1 MSLER
6 FRRTKIVIL
15 NPQSMVYQA
24 ARAMEDNHIGSVL
37 VSGGENGPAGILTDR
52 DLALAVLGGDLDP
65 DATTLGEIMS
75 EDVVSCGIGA
85 NLDEV
90 TRLMKEYHVRR
101 VPITENGRSVGLITF
116 DDLIVDGTVGRD
128 ALRDI
133 VVAQLEVEAPL
144 KPAGALHP
152 QKPARP
158 EQQATGQTRAL
169 MRAKVRADEVSDRL
183 VEAIAHS
190 GSLDYVRSERAMLI
204 GLCMLCR
211 RLVPREAQHLIAQ
224 LPSKLHPHLDR
235 CLDGPNRAVT
245 EEAIRDE
252 IAQVLGIESDAAS
265 AVLRAIFSTVSDT
278 VSSGQIDEVRGQLPE
293 AMKSLFP
300 QPVS

>member
-37 VSGGENGPAGILTDR
+37 VGGGQNGPAGILTDR

-75 EDVVSCGIGA
+75 EDVVTCDVGA

-90 TRLMKEYHVRR
+90 TRLMREYRVRR
-101 VPITENGRSVGLITF
+101 IPITEDGRFVGLITF
-116 DDLIVDGTVGRD
+116 DDLIVDGTVEGD
-128 ALRDI
+128 ALRAV

-169 MRAKVRADEVSDRL
+169 MRAKVRADEVYDRL
-183 VEAIAHS
+183 VRAIGDSAA
-190 GSLDYVRSERAMLI
+190 LDYGRSERAMLI

-211 RLVPREAQHLIAQ
+211 RLVPQEAQHLIAQ
-224 LPSKLHPHLDR
+224 LPSKLHPHLDE

-245 EEAIRDE
+245 EEAMRDE
-252 IAQVLGIESDAAS
+252 TARVLGIESDAAA
-265 AVLRAIFSTVSDT
+265 AVLRAVFGTVSDT
-278 VSSGQIDEVRGQLPE
+278 VSPGQIDEVRGQLPE
-293 AMKSLFP
+293 TMKSLFP